1 LSSDLERTFR
11 RLKPHK
17 HRRKLQPRHER
28 ELSFL
33 GISAEQP
40 RTLLYDT
47 TVYVD
52 ILQGRFP
59 DFQETMLR
67 AADAWHSTVAE
78 SELASACALIDPGH
92 RNTRSVIKQIIAILN
107 RMPPHRMI
115 CPDREVWRDAGILTG
130 TIARLQG
137 IPKSDRRRILNDAL
151 IFASA
156 RKHGHT
162 VLTRN
167 VVDFD
172 FLQQLDPSGKV
183 AFYTVDIN

>member
-1 LSSDLERTFR
+1 MSSDFERALR

-17 HRRKLQPRHER
+17 HRRRLTRRRES

-33 GISAEQP
+33 GTNSEKP
-40 RTLLYDT
+40 RSLLYDT

-59 DFQETMLR
+59 AVQETMLR
-67 AADAWHSTVAE
+67 ATEAWHSTVAE
-78 SELASACALIDPGH
+78 NELASACALLYSAHAG
-92 RNTRSVIKQIIAILN
+92 TRDVMQQIMAVMD
-107 RMPPHRMI
+107 RMPPHRTI
-115 CPDREVWRDAGILTG
+115 SPDREIWRDAGILTG

-151 IFASA
+151 IFATA

-167 VVDFD
+167 VADFD
-172 FLQQLDPSGKV
+172 FLHQLDPSGRVMYYKV
-183 AFYTVDIN
+183 